1 MGSGRGENCQILI
14 FKEPL
19 RLHLLTDF
27 DFGGVK
33 RFILS
38 ISIYPNPL
46 ITRGGVTPPLG
57 GEKPPK
63 TAKID
68 QKTLYFFFAQ
78 QSVRLK
84 KKSGPKPNTS
94 KDAQF

>member
-1 MGSGRGENCQILI
+1 MGSRRGENCQFLI

-38 ISIYPNPL
+38 ISIDPNPL

-63 TAKID
+63 TAKIY
-68 QKTLYFFFAQ
+68 QKTQYFFFAQ
-78 QSVRLK
+78 QSVQLK